1 MLYSLTFT
9 INVLP
14 ITLNEA
20 LSKSWRKRHTSFE
33 LIHNLV
39 HLKSRDKKP
48 LEPIKKAH
56 ISLTRYSSGTL
67 DRDNMFFTFKP
78 VIDGLVMAGVIIDDG
93 FDQVKELTPIQIKSK
108 RKEARIEV
116 LVQELEP

>member
-14 ITLNEA
+14 ITLNKA
-20 LSKSWRKRHTSFE
+20 LRGSWKKWHGNFDV
-33 LIHNLV
+33 IQKII
-39 HLKSRDKKP
+39 HLKTIKTRPKV
-48 LEPIKKAH
+48 PIQKAH
-56 ISLTRYSSGTL
+56 ITLTRYSAGTL

-78 VIDGLVMAGVIIDDG
+78 VIDGLVNAGVIIDDG
-93 FDQVKELTPIQIKSK
+93 FNQVKELTPIQIKSK

-116 LVQELEP
+116 HVQELE